1 MTWTRKDLKERAK
14 FNLRS
19 FYWKSVLVALVL
31 GLISNDGLNLDAIF
45 TNSEEATDST
55 DYLLG
60 VFGSGGISS
69 AALGLFGLGVMVIVV
84 AFVLTL
90 LLSVFVFGPLQ
101 VGCKRYFLQAGDG
114 NADLHDMVY
123 CFKNGYTNVALAQF
137 LTSIFIFLWSL
148 LLIVPGIIK
157 SYSYRMIPYILA
169 DDPYMS
175 FTEAKER
182 SIAMMDGEKWKTFV
196 LDLSFILWFILDAV
210 TLGVAGL
217 FWVTPYYQ
225 FTCAEQYKVLC
236 AKGGAQSTAYDDS
249 DISGNGYEF

>member
-1 MTWTRKDLKERAK
+1 MKWTRGELKERAK

-31 GLISNDGLNLDAIF
+31 GIISNDGLDLDFFF
-45 TNSEEATDST
+45 TDNDSSAGGAN
-55 DYLLG
+55 YLLSL
-60 VFGSGGISS
+60 FGNGTIST

-84 AFVLTL
+84 AFVLAL

-101 VGCKRYFLQAGDG
+101 VGCKRYFLNAGDG
-114 NADLHDMVY
+114 NADLSDMGY
-123 CFKNGYTNVALAQF
+123 CFRYGYTNVALAQF

-148 LLIVPGIIK
+148 LFIIPGIIK
-157 SYSYRMIPYILA
+157 GYSYRMIPYILA

-182 SIAMMDGEKWKTFV
+182 SIAMMDGEKWDTFV
-196 LDLSFILWFILDAV
+196 LDLSFILWFLLDAC

-236 AKGGAQSTAYDDS
+236 AKGGAHSTAYEDTEQYD
-249 DISGNGYEF
+249 NGYES